1 MQRLGLGVLQCG
13 WTGFASRIAAQ
24 PADRQL
30 SRVVESAKSAVGAAL
45 RKDLIAIPPFPQSIT
60 YTQCQ
65 KSADVNA
72 FCFETC
78 FWLNDKREEHAIP
91 SPSAFGILPPTPTSH
106 GS

>member
-45 RKDLIAIPPFPQSIT
+45 RKDLIANPPFPQSIT